1 MTSISSAAGLAYG
14 AQPQT
19 LNTNNQ
25 QQNPAVNREQV
36 QPPIAEVPEN
46 ERPQLSP
53 EEQREIIDQVEA
65 RRAEN
70 AEREQNVQDAQRQLA
85 VGVADYNQTQRVVDA
100 YVTSATDG
108 EADRNS
114 NTISPSD
121 VQVTETQYRVATD
134 NVTPAY
140 LYSQTEQGSESNPTI
155 GQIIDNQV

>member
-1 MTSISSAAGLAYG
+1 MTSISPAASFGYSTQQQVLSNNN
-14 AQPQT
+14 QPQT
-19 LNTNNQ
+19 
-25 QQNPAVNREQV
+25 PVDNREQV
-36 QPPIAEVPEN
+36 QPPIAEIPEN

-53 EEQREIIDQVEA
+53 EEQRELIDQVEA
-65 RRAEN
+65 RRADI
-70 AEREQNVQDAQRQLA
+70 AQQEQNVQDAQRQAA

-100 YVTSATDG
+100 YVTSASNG
-108 EADRNS
+108 EADRDS

-121 VQVTETQYRVATD
+121 IQVTETQYRVATD